1 MKRLTTLAMVVAA
14 ASALASAQ
22 IAPLDKAKEAAAH
35 ATAASRGT
43 PEQQKA
49 INLQDNKPAAPPS
62 HAVSGT
68 AISPARGGAT
78 KPGTAAKMAPAA
90 TTAKKNNKVPTPAE
104 IQKLA
109 DKQQAAAAKKPA
121 PEMAKTAGEKR
132 RDPFVNPVVRVAS
145 TGPAPTCSGGKHCL
159 APDEISLRGIV
170 KSQNGWIAVVENSAK
185 RTYFLHEK
193 DEIFNAVI
201 EKITKDT
208 VVIRE
213 QIYDPLGKPTSH
225 ELVKR
230 LPA

>member
-1 MKRLTTLAMVVAA
+1 MKRLTTLTMVVAA

-49 INLQDNKPAAPPS
+49 INMQDSQPAPPPSQAVPSTTIAPAKSPSTAKAAP
-62 HAVSGT
+62 
-68 AISPARGGAT
+68 
-78 KPGTAAKMAPAA
+78 
-90 TTAKKNNKVPTPAE
+90 AKKGKIPTPAD

-109 DKQQAAAAKKPA
+109 DKQQASATPA
-121 PEMAKTAGEKR
+121 PEMARGGAEKR
-132 RDPFVNPVVRVAS
+132 RDPFVNPVVRVVS
-145 TGPAPTCSGGKHCL
+145 SGPTPTCSGGKHCL
-159 APDEISLRGIV
+159 APDEISIRGIV
-170 KSQNGWIAVVENSAK
+170 KSANGWIAVVETATR

-193 DEIFNAVI
+193 DEIFNGVI

-208 VVIRE
+208 IVIRE
-213 QIYDPLGKPTSH
+213 QTVDQMGKPMTH
-225 ELVKR
+225 EVVKR

>member
-1 MKRLTTLAMVVAA
+1 MKRLMTLAMMVAA
-14 ASALASAQ
+14 ASVLSSAQ

-49 INLQDNKPAAPPS
+49 VNMQDSQPAPAPPPS
-62 HAVSGT
+62 QAVPPST
-68 AISPARGGAT
+68 AISPVKGGA
-78 KPGTAAKMAPAA
+78 
-90 TTAKKNNKVPTPAE
+90 AKKGKVPTPAE

-109 DKQQAAAAKKPA
+109 DTQQASAKPA
-121 PEMAKTAGEKR
+121 PEMAKAGSEKR
-132 RDPFVNPVVRVAS
+132 RDPFVNPVVRVVT

-159 APDEISLRGIV
+159 APDEIAVRGIV
-170 KSQNGWIAVVENSAK
+170 KSQNGWIAVVENTAR

-193 DEIFNAVI
+193 DEIFNGVI

-208 VVIRE
+208 IVIRE
-213 QIYDPLGKPTSH
+213 QIPDPMGKPMSH
-225 ELVKR
+225 EIVKR